1 MKIMN
6 NKVSKIAAGILLGTM
21 LTYTVPVTAF
31 TKDETVYS
39 NLKSNGEEYKTIVTT
54 HIINEDDEK
63 LLKDMT
69 DLLNIENTSGDEKF
83 TQDGTSIVWEANEND
98 IYYKGE
104 TQKELPIDIN
114 VRYELDGKEISSE
127 EIAGKTGKVK
137 ITIEITNKD
146 EHEVTIKNKTEK
158 MYTPFIVATGIYID
172 NEHNKN
178 IEVTNGKIIDDG
190 SKTMIVGLT
199 FPGMQENLNI
209 NKSNIEIPT
218 TIEITMDSKN
228 FEMKNIINYV
238 TPKIIEKTDLDI
250 FSKLNDIYNKINKLQ
265 SASKQIEDGAN
276 TLAEGTATYIEKSEE
291 FNNAINQFSNGIN
304 TANKSYEDLDEGINT
319 LNNSIPT
326 LTSGSKQIS
335 DGLSQVNYGV
345 KTMNDKLSASEEKIT
360 DLQKGIENIVN
371 GISNLNSNIVVED
384 NTNKINTI
392 NNQIISNSQ
401 NIARLKQSNQKMS
414 ELLKD
419 ETLSEDFKLII
430 NNQININNESIEN
443 LTKDNNHLEET
454 ITSLKRST
462 EITRT
467 IKENLDRLE
476 SESNQVT
483 QGINILI
490 GNIGELSQGVSSLY
504 DNTEKLTLGANTLYD
519 GTLTLRSG
527 SNQLKVGS
535 KQMKDGLSILT
546 TNAKTIY
553 VADSKLLEGAK
564 TIEQGAAELAQGT
577 KKFNESAINPICNYI
592 IGDVKDLSIRAE
604 KLKELSEKYNTFTKL
619 NEEQNKGKVKFIT
632 IIDSIKNTDENKSQE
647 EVDKKTSK

>member
-1 MKIMN
+1 MN

>member
-21 LTYTVPVTAF
+21 LTYTVPITAF

-199 FPGMQENLNI
+199 FPGMQESLNI

-250 FSKLNDIYNKINKLQ
+250 FSKLNDIYNKIHKLQ
-265 SASKQIEDGAN
+265 SASMQIEDGAN

-360 DLQKGIENIVN
+360 ALQKGIENTVN

-401 NIARLKQSNQKMS
+401 NLARLNQSNQKMS

-454 ITSLKRST
+454 ITSLKTST

-467 IKENLDRLE
+467 IKENLDTLE
-476 SESNQVT
+476 SESKQVT

-564 TIEQGAAELAQGT
+564 TIEQGVAELAQGT

-647 EVDKKTSK
+647 ELDKKTSK

>member
-199 FPGMQENLNI
+199 FPGMQESLNI

-250 FSKLNDIYNKINKLQ
+250 FSKLNDIYNKIHKLQ
-265 SASKQIEDGAN
+265 SASMQIEDGAN

-360 DLQKGIENIVN
+360 ALQKGIENTVN

-401 NIARLKQSNQKMS
+401 NLARLNQSNQKMS

-454 ITSLKRST
+454 ITSLKTST

-467 IKENLDRLE
+467 IKENLDTLE
-476 SESNQVT
+476 SESKQVT

-564 TIEQGAAELAQGT
+564 TIEQGVAELAQGT

-647 EVDKKTSK
+647 ELDKKTSK